1 MSRSIAVNELKRRK
15 AAMESD
21 ILKID
26 GAIAVLEA
34 GIQHRQRR
42 NGAKAVEDA
51 PAPMA
56 APRRRRG
63 RPAKVAP
70 ASLAEVAE

>member
-1 MSRSIAVNELKRRK
+1 MSRSIAVSELKRRK
-15 AAMESD
+15 AAMEAD

-26 GAIAVLEA
+26 GAIAVLES

-42 NGAKAVEDA
+42 NNAKAVEGA
-51 PAPMA
+51 PVA
-56 APRRRRG
+56 APKRRRG
-63 RPAKVAP
+63 RPAKVAS